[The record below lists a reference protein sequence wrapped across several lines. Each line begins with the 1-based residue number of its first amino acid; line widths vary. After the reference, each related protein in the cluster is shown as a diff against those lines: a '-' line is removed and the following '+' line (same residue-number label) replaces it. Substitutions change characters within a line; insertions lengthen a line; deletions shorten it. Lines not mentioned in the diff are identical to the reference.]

1 MTSYSVQSFA
11 LLLFTISL
19 IVPYNGPY
27 NKIAAINALLA
38 QIQQGAAISSYCKN

>member
-1 MTSYSVQSFA
+1 M
-11 LLLFTISL
+11 LFMIAL

-38 QIQQGAAISSYCKN
+38 QMQQGAATVKQPFNHDVMHIIYQF